1 MTDKEFRKLS
11 RSELIDIIFE
21 LQQRYETIQNEN
33 NRLKKALEKRELNIA
48 NAGSLADAVIK
59 INGVFEAAQAAADQ
73 YLLSVK
79 AQSEQTL
86 TETQDHVHW
95 ITTFSEEDG

>member
-33 NRLKKALEKRELNIA
+33 NRLKQDLEKRELNIA
-48 NAGSLADAVIK
+48 NAGSLADAVMK

-86 TETQDHVHW
+86 TGTQDHVHW

>member
-11 RSELIDIIFE
+11 RSELVDIIFE
-21 LQQRYETIQNEN
+21 LQQRYERLQREN
-33 NRLKKALEKRELNIA
+33 NRLKEALQKRELDIE
-48 NAGSLADAVIK
+48 NAGSLADAVMA

-79 AQSEQTL
+79 AKNRQIIQESQHTK
-86 TETQDHVHW
+86 W
-95 ITTFSEEDG
+95 FPEEDG